1 MSLNY
6 DVAIIGGGPGGY
18 VAGIR
23 AGQLGL
29 KAVVIERDAL
39 GGICLNWGCMPT
51 KSLLK
56 SAEIYNTML
65 HSAEF
70 GITTKN
76 IDVHFD
82 KIIQRSREISSK
94 LSNGISHLL
103 KKNKV
108 DVIKGYGKISGKT
121 IVSVESDGTVTNV
134 NAKHIIIATGARARI
149 LPNLTPDGKHIWS
162 YREALTPTAIPK
174 SMLIIGSGAIGIEFA
189 SFYNTFGTKITL
201 LESHDRILKAEDHEI
216 AEMARK
222 AFVKQGIDIKTDAEF
237 QSYKIENNMV
247 KASFNVN
254 GKTETVIVEKI
265 LSAVGVVPN
274 IENIGLENTKV
285 QVDRGCIKTDKY
297 MATAQEGVYAIGD
310 VTSPPWLAHKASH
323 EAIICVEK
331 IAGLKVHSM
340 DVNNIPGCTYSYPQI
355 ASVGLTEEE
364 AIAQKKKINIG
375 KFPFVGSGKALVMG
389 ETEGL
394 VKTIFDKDTGEL
406 IGAHL
411 IGADVTEM
419 IQGFVIGKSMEATEQ
434 DLINAILPHPTLSE
448 MLHESALSA
457 LGRSIHI

>member
-162 YREALTPTAIPK
+162 YRRR
-174 SMLIIGSGAIGIEFA
+174 
-189 SFYNTFGTKITL
+189 L
-201 LESHDRILKAEDHEI
+201 LQLL
-216 AEMARK
+216 
-222 AFVKQGIDIKTDAEF
+222 F
-237 QSYKIENNMV
+237 
-247 KASFNVN
+247 
-254 GKTETVIVEKI
+254 
-265 LSAVGVVPN
+265 LS
-274 IENIGLENTKV
+274 L
-285 QVDRGCIKTDKY
+285 C
-297 MATAQEGVYAIGD
+297 
-310 VTSPPWLAHKASH
+310 
-323 EAIICVEK
+323 
-331 IAGLKVHSM
+331 
-340 DVNNIPGCTYSYPQI
+340 
-355 ASVGLTEEE
+355 
-364 AIAQKKKINIG
+364 
-375 KFPFVGSGKALVMG
+375 
-389 ETEGL
+389 
-394 VKTIFDKDTGEL
+394 
-406 IGAHL
+406 
-411 IGADVTEM
+411 
-419 IQGFVIGKSMEATEQ
+419 
-434 DLINAILPHPTLSE
+434 
-448 MLHESALSA
+448 
-457 LGRSIHI
+457 

>member
-121 IVSVESDGTVTNV
+121 IVSVESDGKVTNV

-237 QSYKIENNMV
+237 HSYKIENNMV

>member
-76 IDVHFD
+76 IDVNFD

-121 IVSVESDGTVTNV
+121 IVSVESDGKVTNV

>member
-121 IVSVESDGTVTNV
+121 IVSVESDGKVTNV

>member
-1 MSLNY
+1 MSVNY
-6 DVAIIGGGPGGY
+6 DIAIIGGGPGGY

-29 KAVVIERDAL
+29 KAVVIEKDAL

-51 KSLLK
+51 KALLK
-56 SAEIYNTML
+56 SAEIYNTIL
-65 HSAEF
+65 HSADF
-70 GITTKN
+70 GITAK
-76 IDVHFD
+76 DVSVDFE
-82 KIIQRSREISSK
+82 KIIKRSREISSK

-108 DVIKGYGKISGKT
+108 EVIKGYGKIAGKSL
-121 IVSVESDGTVTNV
+121 VSVECDGKITNV
-134 NAKHIIIATGARARI
+134 KAKHIIIATGASPRI
-149 LPNLTPDGKHIWS
+149 LPNLIPDTKHVWS

-174 SMLIIGSGAIGIEFA
+174 SMLIIGSGAIGVEFA

-201 LESHDRILKAEDHEI
+201 LESNERILKSEDHEI

-222 AFVKQGIDIKTDAEF
+222 SFEKQGIEVKTDAEF
-237 QSYKIENNMV
+237 QSYKIENNML
-247 KASFNVN
+247 KASFNIN
-254 GKTETVIVEKI
+254 GKTETVLVEKI

-297 MATAQEGVYAIGD
+297 MATAEDGVYAIGD
-310 VTSPPWLAHKASH
+310 VTSHPWLAHKASH

-331 IAGLKVHSM
+331 IAGLNVHSM

-364 AIAQKKKINIG
+364 AITQKRNVNIG
-375 KFPFVGSGKALVMG
+375 RFPFVGSGKALVLG
-389 ETEGL
+389 EAEGM
-394 VKTIFDKDTGEL
+394 VKTIFDKETGEL
-406 IGAHL
+406 LGAHL

-419 IQGFVIGKSMEATEQ
+419 IQGFVIGKSMEATEE
-434 DLINAILPHPTLSE
+434 DFISAILPHPTLSE
-448 MLHESALSA
+448 MLHESALAA

>member
-1 MSLNY
+1 MSDNY

-29 KAVVIERDAL
+29 KALVIEKDAL

-51 KSLLK
+51 KALLK
-56 SAEIYNTML
+56 SAEIYNTIINA
-65 HSAEF
+65 SEF
-70 GITTKN
+70 GITAN
-76 IDVHFD
+76 DVKVDFE
-82 KIIQRSREISSK
+82 KIIKRSREISYK

-108 DVIKGYGKISGKT
+108 EVIKGYGKIAGKSL
-121 IVSVESDGTVTNV
+121 VSVEYDGKVTNI

-149 LPNLTPDGKHIWS
+149 IPNLTPDTKNIWS
-162 YREALTPTAIPK
+162 YREALTPTSIPK
-174 SMLIIGSGAIGIEFA
+174 SMLIIGSGAIGVEFA

-201 LESHDRILKAEDHEI
+201 LESNERILKAEDREI
-216 AEMARK
+216 ADMARK
-222 AFVKQGIDIKTDAEF
+222 SFEKQGIEVKTDSEF
-237 QSYKIENNMV
+237 QSYKVENNML

-254 GKTETVIVEKI
+254 GKEETVVVEKI

-297 MATAQEGVYAIGD
+297 MATAEDGVYAIGD
-310 VTSPPWLAHKASH
+310 VTSHPWLAHKASH

-364 AIAQKKKINIG
+364 AIAQKRKVNIG
-375 KFPFVGSGKALVMG
+375 RFPFVGSGKALVSG
-389 ETEGL
+389 ETDGM
-394 VKTIFDKDTGEL
+394 VKTIFDKETGEL
-406 IGAHL
+406 LGAHL

-419 IQGFVIGKSMEATEQ
+419 IQGFVIGKSMEATEE
-434 DLINAILPHPTLSE
+434 DFISAILPHPTLSE
-448 MLHESALSA
+448 MLHESALAA

>member
-1 MSLNY
+1 MSVNY

-29 KAVVIERDAL
+29 KAVVIEKDAL

-51 KSLLK
+51 KALLK
-56 SAEIYNTML
+56 SAEIYNTIL
-65 HSAEF
+65 HASEF
-70 GITTKN
+70 GITAK
-76 IDVHFD
+76 DVKVDFE
-82 KIIQRSREISSK
+82 KIIKRSREISAK

-108 DVIKGYGKISGKT
+108 EVIKGYGKIAGKSL
-121 IVSVESDGTVTNV
+121 VSVECDGKVTNIK
-134 NAKHIIIATGARARI
+134 AKHIIIATGARARI
-149 LPNLTPDGKHIWS
+149 LPNLTPDTKHIWS

-174 SMLIIGSGAIGIEFA
+174 SMLIIGSGAIGVEFA

-201 LESHDRILKAEDHEI
+201 LESNERILKAEDHEI

-222 AFVKQGIDIKTDAEF
+222 SFEKQGIEVRTDAEF
-237 QSYKIENNMV
+237 QSYKVENNML

-254 GKTETVIVEKI
+254 GKTETVLVEKI

-297 MATAQEGVYAIGD
+297 MATAEDGVYAIGD
-310 VTSPPWLAHKASH
+310 VTSHPWLAHKASH

-364 AIAQKKKINIG
+364 AIAQKRKVNIG
-375 KFPFVGSGKALVMG
+375 RFPFVGSGKALVLG
-389 ETEGL
+389 ETEGM
-394 VKTIFDKDTGEL
+394 VKTIFDKETGEL
-406 IGAHL
+406 LGAHL

-419 IQGFVIGKSMEATEQ
+419 IQGFVIGKSMEATEE
-434 DLINAILPHPTLSE
+434 DFISAILPHPTLSE
-448 MLHESALSA
+448 MLHESALAA